1 MKYLPL
7 LAVLG
12 LSVPVAAMADDRPD
26 AHAPIGVMADHT
38 HHKGEFMFS
47 YRFQHMDMG
56 GNRIGTTGISP
67 DQIVTTIPNRFLAA
81 IGQPPT
87 LRIVPLEMTMDM
99 HMAGFMYAP
108 TDWVTLMAMGMVMTK
123 DMRLRTYQGGLGT
136 TVLGDFKTG
145 SDGFGDTSV
154 MALLPVVDRADLKIN
169 IRAGLSLPTGSTT
182 EIDTILTPMNMTP
195 TVRLPYAMQLG
206 SGTWD
211 LLPGVTIKG
220 RQAAFGWGL
229 QYQGT
234 LRTGTN
240 GQGYRL
246 GDSHMVTGWVS
257 YMLAPWISTSA
268 RLAGRT
274 TGRIHGIDPAIV
286 GPVQT
291 ADPNDY
297 GGDRA
302 DGYLGV
308 NLIAP
313 SGPLEG
319 YRLGIELGAP
329 FYQKLNGPQMK
340 EKWQLTVGVQKAF

>member
-1 MKYLPL
+1 MKFLSM

-12 LSVPVAAMADDRPD
+12 LTLPVAAMADDRPD

-56 GNRIGTTGISP
+56 GNRIGDSAISP
-67 DQIVTTIPNRFLAA
+67 DQIVTTVPNRFFGAT
-81 IGQPPT
+81 GQPPT
-87 LRIVPLEMTMDM
+87 LRIVPLDMTMDM
-99 HMAGFMYAP
+99 HMVGFMYAP
-108 TDWVTLMAMGMVMTK
+108 TDWVTLMAMGMYMTK
-123 DMRLRTYQGGLGT
+123 DMSLRTYQGGMGT

-154 MALLPVVDRADLKIN
+154 MALFPLVDRAGLKVN
-169 IRAGLSLPTGSTT
+169 IRAGVSLPTGATT

-195 TVRLPYAMQLG
+195 SVRLPYAMQLG

-211 LLPGVTIKG
+211 LLPGVTVKG
-220 RQAAFGWGL
+220 REGAFGWGL
-229 QYQGT
+229 QYQAT

-246 GDSHMVTGWVS
+246 GDSHMV
-257 YMLAPWISTSA
+257 STSA

-286 GPVQT
+286 GPVET

-302 DGYLGV
+302 DGYVGV
-308 NLIAP
+308 NLVAP